1 MPPLTLQ
8 GEDLPPPSAP
18 GPITEVPPPPVLDPE
33 QSPASRRTQEE
44 LRRALQCSSAPP
56 APPPVDE
63 DARHWAELAATFQLH
78 QWAATLLGGEAADK
92 SGLSARIATLR
103 DGLAAHRGRLT

>member
-1 MPPLTLQ
+1 M
-8 GEDLPPPSAP
+8 
-18 GPITEVPPPPVLDPE
+18 
-33 QSPASRRTQEE
+33 
-44 LRRALQCSSAPP
+44 
-56 APPPVDE
+56 DE